1 MATPASTK
9 QAPGAKAGTKVGRV
23 VQIIGPVLDVQ
34 FEEGH
39 LPEIYHA
46 LTVTRDDGE
55 VVVAEVQQHLG
66 NNWVRAVA
74 MATTDGLRRGM
85 KAINTGESITV
96 PVGEKTLG
104 RVFNVVGEPIDGKG
118 PVTGARRDPIHRAP
132 PSFADQST
140 QAEIFET
147 GMKVV
152 DLICPFLKG
161 GKSAVFGG
169 AGTGK
174 TVVIQELIR
183 NVAAE
188 HGGYSI
194 FCGVGE
200 RSREGTQLLGEMRES
215 GVIDKMSMVFGQMN
229 EPPGARLRV
238 ALTGLTI
245 AEYFRDEEGRDLL
258 IFIDNIFRFTQAGAE
273 VSALL
278 GRMPSAVG
286 YQPTL
291 GTEMGELQERIT
303 STKKGSITSLQAVY
317 VPADDYTDPAPA
329 TTFAHLDAS
338 IRLERYLTEL
348 SLYPAVDP
356 LTSTSRAL
364 DPLIVGQEHYD
375 TAREVQRVLQR
386 YKDLQDIIAILGV
399 DELSDD
405 DKLLVARARKIQRFL
420 AQPLFVAKQFTGL
433 EGVYVKV
440 ADTVRSFKEVLEGK
454 HDDLPEQAFFNVG
467 TIEQA
472 REKGERMAKEV

>member
-1 MATPASTK
+1 MAIATRDTK
-9 QAPGAKAGTKVGRV
+9 KKTEAAIGTV

-46 LTVTRDDGE
+46 LTVKRDNGE
-55 VVVAEVQQHLG
+55 IVVAEVQQHLG

-74 MATTDGLRRGM
+74 MSTTDGLRRGM
-85 KAINTGESITV
+85 KAVNTGKSITV
-96 PVGEKTLG
+96 PVGAQTLG

-118 PVTGARRDPIHRAP
+118 PVEGARRDPIHRAP
-132 PSFADQST
+132 PTFAEQST

-200 RSREGTQLLGEMRES
+200 RSREGTQLLGEMKES

-258 IFIDNIFRFTQAGAE
+258 IFIDNIFRFTQAGSE

-472 REKGERMAKEV
+472 REKGERMAKENA

>member
-1 MATPASTK
+1 MAVATKEATKKKSTD
-9 QAPGAKAGTKVGRV
+9 AGRI

-39 LPEIYHA
+39 LPEIYDA
-46 LTVTRDDGE
+46 LVVKREDGGE
-55 VVVAEVQQHLG
+55 VIAEVQQHLG
-66 NNWVRAVA
+66 NNWVRAVS
-74 MATTDGLRRGM
+74 MAATDGLRRGM
-85 KAINTGESITV
+85 KAVAAGGPITV
-96 PVGEKTLG
+96 PVGEATLG
-104 RVFNVVGEPIDGKG
+104 RLFNVIGEPIDGKG
-118 PVTGARRDPIHRAP
+118 PVKGDRRDPIHRAP
-132 PSFADQST
+132 PPFTDQST

-147 GMKVV
+147 GMKVI

-174 TVVIQELIR
+174 TIVIQELIR
-183 NVAAE
+183 NVASE
-188 HGGYSI
+188 HGGYSV

-200 RSREGTQLLGEMRES
+200 RSREGTQLLGEMKES

-245 AEYFRDEEGRDLL
+245 AEYFRDEQGRDLL
-258 IFIDNIFRFTQAGAE
+258 IFIDNIFRFTQAGSE

-291 GTEMGELQERIT
+291 ATEMGELQERIT
-303 STKKGSITSLQAVY
+303 STKKGSITSLQAVF

-329 TTFAHLDAS
+329 TTF
-338 IRLERYLTEL
+338 
-348 SLYPAVDP
+348 VDP

-364 DPLIVGQEHYD
+364 DPNIVGQEHYE

-386 YKDLQDIIAILGV
+386 YKDLQDIIAILGI
-399 DELSDD
+399 DELSDE
-405 DKLLVARARKIQRFL
+405 DKLLVARARKLQRFL
-420 AQPLFVAKQFTGL
+420 AQPMFVAEQFTGVA
-433 EGVYVKV
+433 GQYVKV
-440 ADTVRSFKEVLEGK
+440 ADTVRSFREVLEGK
-454 HDDLPEQAFFNVG
+454 HDDLSEQAFYNVG
-467 TIEQA
+467 TVEQA
-472 REKGERMAKEV
+472 REKGERLSKEGASG

>member
-1 MATPASTK
+1 MAVAEKKS
-9 QAPGAKAGTKVGRV
+9 AKTETHTGLV

-46 LTVTRDDGE
+46 LTVERDNGE
-55 VVVAEVQQHLG
+55 LVVAEVQQHLG

-74 MATTDGLRRGM
+74 MSTTDGLRRGM
-85 KAINTGESITV
+85 KAVNTGKSITV
-96 PVGEKTLG
+96 PVGAVTLG
-104 RVFNVVGEPIDGKG
+104 RVFNVVGEPIDGKD
-118 PVTGARRDPIHRAP
+118 PIADDVRRDPIHRAP

-215 GVIDKMSMVFGQMN
+215 GVIDKMAMVFGQMN

-258 IFIDNIFRFTQAGAE
+258 VFIDNIFRFTQAGAE

-303 STKKGSITSLQAVY
+303 STKKGSITSLQAVF

-348 SLYPAVDP
+348 ALYPAVDP

-364 DPLIVGQEHYD
+364 DPLIVGQDHYD

-405 DKLLVARARKIQRFL
+405 DKVLVARARKIQRFL

-467 TIEQA
+467 TIEDA
-472 REKGERMAKEV
+472 REKGERMSKESS

>member
-1 MATPASTK
+1 MAVATK
-9 QAPGAKAGTKVGRV
+9 QKKAEKTDAAVGTV

-46 LTVTRDDGE
+46 LTVTRDNGE
-55 VVVAEVQQHLG
+55 IVVAEVQQHLG

-74 MATTDGLRRGM
+74 MSTTDGLRRGM
-85 KAINTGESITV
+85 KATSTGESITV
-96 PVGEKTLG
+96 PVGAKTLG
-104 RVFNVVGEPIDGKG
+104 RVFNVVGEPIDGG
-118 PVTGARRDPIHRAP
+118 PAIEGVRRDPIHRAP

-200 RSREGTQLLGEMRES
+200 RSREGTQLLGEMKES

-472 REKGERMAKEV
+472 REKGERMAKENA